1 VGKVSEGESDPE
13 VKTDPDDSGR
23 VAALA
28 AAAAAFSDAVP
39 DIDALLAIVAEQIS
53 RTTGDFC
60 AVVLLSPDG
69 QRIEPVAA
77 YHRDPTVVE
86 DANVLIGSSIQIDAS
101 GPWKTALQERRS
113 IFIEIDPDNLPANLA
128 PHQARHI
135 KRWRMRQAVMIPMI
149 AQGRVVGGLNL
160 NRMEG
165 STPLTEDDV
174 KLLESLATRAA
185 RAIATAQLMRD
196 QKLTANELETRVS
209 DRTKELTTANQFLDS
224 LLENIPNMIFVK
236 DAKDLRFVRFNLA
249 GEDLL
254 GFSRDELI
262 GKNDF
267 DFFPADQAEQFISA
281 DRETLRKGQLVDIP
295 EENIQTK
302 AKGARVLHTRKIP
315 VLDASGEPSFLLGIS
330 EDITEAKKVQ
340 EALRQAQEEAEKAS
354 RAKSQFLA
362 NMSHELRTPLNAI
375 LGFSALLRDDAT
387 GRLDEATRLRFL
399 NQIHSSGQHLLELI
413 NDVLDLSKVEAGQMD
428 LLLQPVELGQ
438 LIDEVRAT
446 VEPLARTK
454 SVALNIVL
462 APELRLVADP
472 AKVRQMLLNLVS
484 NAIKFTPS
492 GGRIDI
498 RRRRLEALIEISVTD
513 TGIGIA
519 EEDLGRLFT
528 EFQQLDA
535 GRGQRQEGTGLGL
548 ALTKRFAELHGG
560 RVSVESKLGKGST
573 FTLHLPIQPPM
584 PRAAAPVTPAP
595 TAEIDLTR
603 PLVLVVDDNPEA
615 AEILVHH
622 LDTGGFRTALARN
635 GLEALKMAR
644 DLNPAAIT
652 LDILLPEIDG
662 WEVLNRLKADETTR
676 NIPVVVVSVVDNA
689 ALGSAL
695 GAFDYF
701 VKPVDGQ
708 ALLSRLGEYTFTTK
722 VKTEPVRVLVVDDE
736 PANLDLMDAL
746 LKPAGFEVIRATGG
760 NEGIELAKSRMPSL
774 VLLDL
779 MMPGVTGFDVVE
791 ALRDDDAT
799 RSIPIMVLT
808 AKTLTEDDKKALN
821 GQVAAIFQR
830 NSMAGPELTGWLR
843 GIVARR
849 LTL

>member
-1 VGKVSEGESDPE
+1 VSEGESDPE
-13 VKTDPDDSGR
+13 VKTDTDDSGR

-28 AAAAAFSDAVP
+28 AASAAFSDAVP

-77 YHRDPTVVE
+77 YHSDPTVVE

-113 IFIEIDPDNLPANLA
+113 IVMEIDPDNLPANLA

-281 DRETLRKGQLVDIP
+281 DRETLRNRHLVDIP

-302 AKGARVLHTRKIP
+302 AKGVRVLHTRKIP
-315 VLDASGEPSFLLGIS
+315 VLDATGEPSFLLGIS

-340 EALRQAQEEAEKAS
+340 AALRQAQEEAEKAS

-446 VEPLARTK
+446 VEPLALIK

-472 AKVRQMLLNLVS
+472 AKVRQMLLNLIS

-498 RRRRLEALIEISVTD
+498 RRRRIEALIEISVTD

-584 PRAAAPVTPAP
+584 RRAPAPVTPAP

-701 VKPVDGQ
+701 VKPVDGN

-746 LKPAGFEVIRATGG
+746 LRPAGFEVIRAAGG

-843 GIVARR
+843 GIVAKR
-849 LTL
+849 LNL

>member
-1 VGKVSEGESDPE
+1 
-13 VKTDPDDSGR
+13 
-23 VAALA
+23 
-28 AAAAAFSDAVP
+28 
-39 DIDALLAIVAEQIS
+39 
-53 RTTGDFC
+53 
-60 AVVLLSPDG
+60 
-69 QRIEPVAA
+69 
-77 YHRDPTVVE
+77 
-86 DANVLIGSSIQIDAS
+86 
-101 GPWKTALQERRS
+101 
-113 IFIEIDPDNLPANLA
+113 
-128 PHQARHI
+128 
-135 KRWRMRQAVMIPMI
+135 MRQAVMIPMI

>member
-1 VGKVSEGESDPE
+1 VSEGESDPE
-13 VKTDPDDSGR
+13 VKTDTDDSGR

-28 AAAAAFSDAVP
+28 AASAAFSDAVP

-77 YHRDPTVVE
+77 YHSDPTVVE

-113 IFIEIDPDNLPANLA
+113 IVMEIDPDNLPANLA

-281 DRETLRKGQLVDIP
+281 DRETLRNRHLVDIP

-302 AKGARVLHTRKIP
+302 AKGVRVLHTRKIP
-315 VLDASGEPSFLLGIS
+315 VLDATGEPSFLLGIS

-340 EALRQAQEEAEKAS
+340 AALRQAQEEAEKAS

-413 NDVLDLSKVEAGQMD
+413 NDVLDLSKVEAGQME

-472 AKVRQMLLNLVS
+472 AKVRQMLLNLIS

-498 RRRRLEALIEISVTD
+498 RRRRIEALIEISVTD

-584 PRAAAPVTPAP
+584 RRAPAPVTPAP

-701 VKPVDGQ
+701 VKPVDGN

-746 LKPAGFEVIRATGG
+746 LRPAGFEVIRAAGG

-843 GIVARR
+843 GIVAKR
-849 LTL
+849 LNL

>member
-1 VGKVSEGESDPE
+1 VGSVSEGESDPE
-13 VKTDPDDSGR
+13 VTTDTDDSGR

-28 AAAAAFSDAVP
+28 AASAAFSDAVP
-39 DIDALLAIVAEQIS
+39 EIEALLAIVAEQIS

-77 YHRDPTVVE
+77 YHPDPTVVE
-86 DANVLIGSSIQIDAS
+86 DANVLIGSYIQIDAS
-101 GPWKTALQERRS
+101 GPWKTAFQERRT
-113 IFIEIDPDNLPANLA
+113 IVIEIDPDNLPANIA

-135 KRWRMRQAVMIPMI
+135 KRWRMREAVMIPMI

-165 STPLTEDDV
+165 SSPLREDDV

-196 QKLTANELETRVS
+196 QRLTANQLEARVAERTSELMA
-209 DRTKELTTANQFLDS
+209 ANQFLDS

-236 DAKDLRFVRFNLA
+236 DAQELRFVRMNAA
-249 GEDLL
+249 GEALL

-267 DFFPADQAEQFISA
+267 DFFPGEQAEQFIST
-281 DRETLRKGQLVDIP
+281 DRATLRERHLVDIP
-295 EENIQTK
+295 EESIQTK
-302 AKGARVLHTRKIP
+302 AKGPRVLHTKKIP
-315 VLDASGEPSFLLGIS
+315 VLDLGGQPSYLLGIS
-330 EDITEAKKVQ
+330 EDITEAKMVQ
-340 EALRQAQEEAEKAS
+340 EALAQAQGEAERAN

-454 SVALNIVL
+454 SIALNIVL

-498 RRRRLEALIEISVTD
+498 RRRRIESAVEISVTD

-548 ALTKRFAELHGG
+548 ALTKRMAELHGG
-560 RVSVESKLGKGST
+560 QVTVESEPGKGST
-573 FTLHLPIQPPM
+573 FTLRLPVQPKVR
-584 PRAAAPVTPAP
+584 RAPAPVTPP
-595 TAEIDLTR
+595 PPAEIDLSR

-622 LDTGGFRTALARN
+622 LDTGGFRTELART
-635 GLEALKMAR
+635 GPEALTMAR
-644 DLNPAAIT
+644 DLRPAAIT
-652 LDILLPEIDG
+652 LDILLPEVDG
-662 WEVLNRLKADETTR
+662 WEVLNRLKADEATR
-676 NIPVVVVSVVDNA
+676 NIPIVVVSVVDNA
-689 ALGSAL
+689 ALGLAL

-701 VKPVDGQ
+701 VKPVDGK
-708 ALLSRLGEYTFTTK
+708 ALLSRLTEYTFTTK
-722 VKTEPVRVLVVDDE
+722 VKTEQISVLVVDDE
-736 PANLDLMDAL
+736 PANLDLLEAL
-746 LKPAGFEVIRATGG
+746 LKPAGFGVHRAGG
-760 NEGIELAKSRMPSL
+760 GQEGIDMAKSL
-774 VLLDL
+774 VPNLIVLDL
-779 MMPGVTGFDVVE
+779 MMPKVSGFDVVD
-791 ALRDDDAT
+791 ALRGEEAT
-799 RSIPIMVLT
+799 RAIPIMVLT
-808 AKTLTEDDKKALN
+808 AKTLTDEDKRALN

-830 NSMAGPELTGWLR
+830 NSVAGSELTAWLR
-843 GIVARR
+843 RIVAKKQ
-849 LTL
+849 TV